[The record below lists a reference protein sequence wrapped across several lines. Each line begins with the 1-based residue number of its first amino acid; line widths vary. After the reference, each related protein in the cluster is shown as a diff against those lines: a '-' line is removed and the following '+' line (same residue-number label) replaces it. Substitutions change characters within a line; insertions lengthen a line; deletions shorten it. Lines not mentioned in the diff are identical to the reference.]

1 MKRAWWLR
9 LMRHAARQK
18 SSLAFILG
26 LMLFSIAVEAL
37 KPWPMKLLIDHIL
50 PRRPLPSGALWL
62 AALPGGDTTGGNIA
76 WIAGSTVLLFTA
88 SQTLRVIQ
96 DFLIAGTGSR
106 LTYSLGAEL
115 FDHLQH
121 LSLRYHG
128 RQRTGDLMRRVT
140 ADSSCVQALV
150 MSVFLPCLT
159 SVVSLFTMFLIMW
172 RIDHVLSMIAVLVAL
187 PLFLL
192 TKWLAKPMEERTYRQ
207 HEVEG
212 KMMALAE
219 QNLSALP
226 IIQAFGRERR
236 EDRRFR
242 QLSRRTVQA
251 YLQALF
257 IQLQFKIG
265 VGAVTAV
272 GTAVVILIGGLHV
285 LRGELSI
292 GSLIVFLSYLASLYV
307 PVEGLAY
314 VSSGFA
320 SAAGG
325 ARRVLEI
332 LDADDYISDRPGAR
346 PLAEH
351 PASGVPE
358 QTTPRHVRL
367 EDVTFGYEPGRPVL
381 QSINL
386 EAKPGETVAIVGPTG
401 AGKSSVV
408 SLIPRFFDPWEGRV
422 TFDGSDVR
430 DIPLANLREQV
441 SIVLQEPFLL
451 PLTVAENVAY
461 GRPSASREEIEAAV
475 RAANAHDFVERL
487 PQGYD
492 TIVGERGATFSGGER
507 QRLSI
512 ARALLK
518 NAPVLILDEPTSAL
532 DVETEQLLLQ
542 ALERLIEGRTTFIIA
557 HRLSTIRRADRIVV
571 LDAGRVVE
579 SGSHE
584 DLMERGHFYA
594 RFHRLQ
600 AGEAIAGAA
609 VVGES
614 KP

>member
-1 MKRAWWLR
+1 MKQAWWLR
-9 LMRHAARQK
+9 LTRHAAGQK
-18 SSLAFILG
+18 SGLAFILG
-26 LMLFSIAVEAL
+26 LMLLGIAVEAL
-37 KPWPMKLLIDHIL
+37 KPWPMKLLIDHVL
-50 PRRPLPSGALWL
+50 PRRPLPAGALWL
-62 AALPGGDTTGGNIA
+62 SGLPGSGTSEGSIA
-76 WIAGSTVLLFTA
+76 WIAASTILLFLM
-88 SQTLRVIQ
+88 SQTLRVVQ
-96 DFLIAGTGSR
+96 EFLIAGTGSR
-106 LTYSLGAEL
+106 LTFSLGAEL

-128 RQRTGDLMRRVT
+128 QQRTGDLMRRVT
-140 ADSSCVQALV
+140 ADSSCVRDLV
-150 MSVFLPCLT
+150 LSVFLPCLS
-159 SVVSLFTMFLIMW
+159 SVVTLFTMFLIMW
-172 RIDHVLSMIAVLVAL
+172 RMDQVLSLIAVLVVL
-187 PLFLL
+187 PLFGLI
-192 TKWLAKPMEERTYRQ
+192 KWLTKPMEERTYRQ

-212 KMMALAE
+212 EMMALAE

-226 IIQAFGRERR
+226 IVQAFGRERR

-257 IQLQFKIG
+257 TQLQFKIG
-265 VGAVTAV
+265 VGAVTAI
-272 GTAVVILIGGLHV
+272 GTAAIILIGGLHV
-285 LRGELSI
+285 LNKELSI
-292 GSLIVFLSYLASLYV
+292 GSLIVFLSYLASLYA
-307 PVEGLAY
+307 PVQGLAY

-325 ARRVLEI
+325 ARRVLEV
-332 LDADDYISDRPGAR
+332 LDVDDRIADRPDAQ
-346 PLAEH
+346 PLIER
-351 PASGVPE
+351 SGSSAPG

-367 EDVTFGYEPGRPVL
+367 ESVTFGYEPERPVL
-381 QSINL
+381 QGINL
-386 EAKPGETVAIVGPTG
+386 EARPGETVAIVGPTG
-401 AGKSSVV
+401 AGKSSIV
-408 SLIPRFFDPWEGRV
+408 SLIPRLFDPWEGRV
-422 TFDGSDVR
+422 SFDGRDVR

-461 GRPSASREEIEAAV
+461 GRPDASRQEIEAAV

-492 TIVGERGATFSGGER
+492 TVVGERGAGFSGGER

-571 LDAGRVVE
+571 LEAGRVVE
-579 SGSHE
+579 SGRHQ
-584 DLMERGHFYA
+584 DLLEQGHLYA
-594 RFHRLQ
+594 RFHHLQ
-600 AGEAIAGAA
+600 AGQA
-609 VVGES
+609 VAGES
-614 KP
+614 T